1 MLLRVLD
8 QAWESHRFQYMVPSL
23 SVSLQ
28 GFPMADDWYYAQ
40 NQERHGPVSFA
51 KIKTMAADGWVR
63 REDLVWHAGMTEWT
77 PAHKVPGLF
86 ASSLGQILQDTIA
99 GVRVPAEAKLEE
111 AQQSKQPPVIPVKVP
126 KPAKPNKPRSKSKQ
140 PEFDWND
147 IQPRHVLAGCGGF
160 LAALGIA
167 FTVIAQSRLALAFT
181 LSGLFIVAAGLYV
194 EIGRLLGQ
202 AIENIGKASKE
213 AADRRLRAKELAN
226 EKQRLDLEAAK
237 LAQEQAAREAPVVP
251 AAVLANQPTD
261 YVPEGQASPG
271 QVVVINQP
279 PAQRWS
285 PCLAAVLSFFLPG
298 LGQLYKGQ
306 IINGIIWFF
315 MVMCGYAALILP
327 GLILHF
333 FCVLGALSGNPW
345 SEGKTMVVRQ

>member
-1 MLLRVLD
+1 
-8 QAWESHRFQYMVPSL
+8 
-23 SVSLQ
+23 
-28 GFPMADDWYYAQ
+28 MADDWYYAQ
-40 NQERHGPVSFA
+40 NQDRRGPVSFA
-51 KIKTMAADGWVR
+51 KLKTIAADGWLR
-63 REDLVWHAGMTEWT
+63 REDLVWNAGMTEWT
-77 PAHKVPGLF
+77 AAEKVPGLF

-99 GVRVPAEAKLEE
+99 GVRAPAEAKPAE
-111 AQQSKQPPVIPVKVP
+111 AQQTTQLPGIPAEMP
-126 KPAKPNKPRSKSKQ
+126 KPVQAKKSQPKSKQ
-140 PEFDWND
+140 AEIDWND

-194 EIGRLLGQ
+194 EIGSLLGQ

-213 AADRRLRAKELAN
+213 AADRRLRAKELAI
-226 EKQRLDLEAAK
+226 EKQRLDLEAAR
-237 LAQEQAAREAPVVP
+237 LAQEQAAREAASGTAVMP
-251 AAVLANQPTD
+251 ASKPPEYA
-261 YVPEGQASPG
+261 PEGHGSPG

-279 PAQRWS
+279 PVQRWS
-285 PCLAAVLSFFLPG
+285 PGLAAVLSFFLPG

-306 IINGIIWFF
+306 IINGIVWFF

>member
-1 MLLRVLD
+1 
-8 QAWESHRFQYMVPSL
+8 
-23 SVSLQ
+23 
-28 GFPMADDWYYAQ
+28 
-40 NQERHGPVSFA
+40 VSFA
-51 KIKTMAADGWVR
+51 KLKTMASDGWLS
-63 REDLVWHAGMTEWT
+63 REDLVWNAGMPEWT
-77 PAHKVPGLF
+77 PAEKVHGLF

-99 GVRVPAEAKLEE
+99 GVRAPVEAKPTE
-111 AQQSKQPPVIPVKVP
+111 AQQATQPPNIPAEIH
-126 KPAKPNKPRSKSKQ
+126 KPIKANKPRPKSKQ
-140 PEFDWND
+140 AEIDWDD
-147 IQPRHVLAGCGGF
+147 IQPRHVLAACGGF

-167 FTVIAQSRLALAFT
+167 FTAIAQSRLALAFT

-194 EIGRLLGQ
+194 EIGSLLGQ

-213 AADRRLRAKELAN
+213 AADRRLRAKELAI

-237 LAQEQAAREAPVVP
+237 LAQAQAARESPP
-251 AAVLANQPTD
+251 AATAMPSSKPSEYAT
-261 YVPEGQASPG
+261 EGQGSPG

-279 PAQRWS
+279 PVQRWS
-285 PCLAAVLSFFLPG
+285 PGLAAVLSFFLPG

-306 IINGIIWFF
+306 IINGIVWFF

-333 FCVLGALSGNPW
+333 VCVLGALSGNPW